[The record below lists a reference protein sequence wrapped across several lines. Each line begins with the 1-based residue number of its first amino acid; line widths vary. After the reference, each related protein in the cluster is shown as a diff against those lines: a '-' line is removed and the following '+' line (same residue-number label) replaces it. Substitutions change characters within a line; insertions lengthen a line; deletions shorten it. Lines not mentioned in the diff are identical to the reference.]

1 MPLLYE
7 HKFLTVYLKDD
18 GATGQRDGWR
28 VNN

>member
-18 GATGQRDGWR
+18 GATGQRDG
-28 VNN
+28 